1 MNLRDDLGRLIRRL
15 AGHSPSA
22 EDERLVALF
31 RNRAELKKELSTL
44 DDDRHRLLDRLKLQE
59 GATMRVEEQ
68 VATLE
73 AYLGRPEEGQKS
85 LLYFRLKALWRIACH
100 RVEKFAG
107 ELTEQQK
114 DRERKLQLA
123 EFDRGKRGRLS
134 DIDRELVEA
143 RVLADQLQAEQKL
156 SQQRLAT
163 LGGFWNYFGRRRLE
177 DTIAARA
184 VRIDSALTVVTD
196 LADARHAVEADP
208 PPVFESLSLAGQRA
222 VNLAVIAC
230 AEWLYERLAADGLA
244 ELSRQTTLRR
254 VYDSSYGT
262 PEQCEALLR
271 TVAQAIGRL
280 ENLVVDLAAVK
291 LRTDSLRRGA
301 VYRSEGDTV
310 PTQESIHAQG
320 AGPGEAPPVKL
331 LQDEYFDLY
340 RILLR

>member
-1 MNLRDDLGRLIRRL
+1 M
-15 AGHSPSA
+15 
-22 EDERLVALF
+22 
-31 RNRAELKKELSTL
+31 
-44 DDDRHRLLDRLKLQE
+44 
-59 GATMRVEEQ
+59 
-68 VATLE
+68 
-73 AYLGRPEEGQKS
+73 
-85 LLYFRLKALWRIACH
+85 
-100 RVEKFAG
+100 
-107 ELTEQQK
+107 
-114 DRERKLQLA
+114 
-123 EFDRGKRGRLS
+123 
-134 DIDRELVEA
+134 
-143 RVLADQLQAEQKL
+143 
-156 SQQRLAT
+156 
-163 LGGFWNYFGRRRLE
+163 
-177 DTIAARA
+177 
-184 VRIDSALTVVTD
+184 
-196 LADARHAVEADP
+196 
-208 PPVFESLSLAGQRA
+208 FESLSLAGQRA

-291 LRTDSLRRGA
+291 ARTDSLRRGA